1 MLIRPPKLIKKIYPS
16 FIWSFPKEE
25 DGLFLTFDDGPCPQV
40 TPWVLDRLDE
50 YGAKATFF
58 CIGKNVEQYPDLFG
72 EIVRRG
78 HAVGS
83 HTYSHIPGWRVHLD
97 DYVQD
102 VDMAAELIRT
112 NLYRPPYA
120 KITRRQADTLSLRYN
135 IVMWS
140 ILSRD
145 YNRKL
150 GHRACARNVLP
161 YLSPGSITVF
171 HDSMKAS
178 KNLWYALPKTLDA
191 VSKAGWKCKPILL

>member
-1 MLIRPPKLIKKIYPS
+1 MLIRPPRLLRRIYPS
-16 FIWSFPKEE
+16 FIWSFPKEKE
-25 DGLFLTFDDGPCPQV
+25 GVFITFDDGPCPQV
-40 TPWVLDRLDE
+40 TPWVLDELDRF
-50 YGAKATFF
+50 GAKATFF
-58 CIGKNVEQYPDLFG
+58 CIGKNVELYPDLFA

-78 HAVGS
+78 HSVGS
-83 HTYSHIPGWRVHLD
+83 HSYSHVPGWGVPVD

-102 VDMAAELIRT
+102 VDIAAELIRT

-120 KITRRQADTLSLRYN
+120 KITRRQAEILSVRYN

-150 GHRACARNVLP
+150 GHKACARNVVP
-161 YLSPGSITVF
+161 YLHAGSITVF

-178 KNLWYALPKTLDA
+178 KNLWYALPKTLEA
-191 VSKAGWKCKPILL
+191 VRKLNLICKPILL

>member
-1 MLIRPPKLIKKIYPS
+1 MLIRPPRLLKRIYPS
-16 FIWSFPKEE
+16 FIWSFPKEKE
-25 DGLFLTFDDGPCPQV
+25 GLFLTFDDGPCPQV
-40 TPWVLDRLDE
+40 TPWVLDELDK

-58 CIGKNVEQYPDLFG
+58 CIGKNVELYPDLFG

-78 HAVGS
+78 HAVGCHS
-83 HTYSHIPGWRVHLD
+83 YSHVPGWGVAVD

-102 VDMAAELIRT
+102 VDLAAELIRT

-120 KITRRQADTLSLRYN
+120 KITRTQAETLSVRYN
-135 IVMWS
+135 IVMWN

-150 GHRACARNVLP
+150 AHRVCARNVVP
-161 YLSPGSITVF
+161 YLAPGSITVF

-191 VSKAGWKCKPILL
+191 VGKLGLKCKPILL